1 MRESKYRH
9 YFIAA
14 VLFALLSLLTL
25 WSFNTIAEILGAP
38 AAQYKHAIVAIAL
51 LFVVKWSL
59 FSTRRLRH
67 ESQ

>member
-9 YFIAA
+9 YFIVAM
-14 VLFALLSLLTL
+14 LFALLSVAAL
-25 WSFNTIAEILGAP
+25 WSFNTIAEFLGAP
-38 AAQYKHAIVAIAL
+38 AAQYKHAIAAIAL
-51 LFVVKWSL
+51 LFVVKLSL

>member
-9 YFIAA
+9 YLIAA
-14 VLFALLSLLTL
+14 MLFALLSAAAL
-25 WSFNTIAEILGAP
+25 WSFNTIAEFHGAP
-38 AAQYKHAIVAIAL
+38 AAQYKHAIAAIVL
-51 LFVVKWSL
+51 LFVVKLSL